1 MNDVISSNKFVLKY
15 SPIVSA
21 KTEILSGFN
30 ATINFVEEKNRFA
43 RIRYFIKS
51 SRIQL

>member
-1 MNDVISSNKFVLKY
+1 MLMNDVISSNKFVLKY

-30 ATINFVEEKNRFA
+30 ATINFVEEKKQICKN
-43 RIRYFIKS
+43 
-51 SRIQL
+51 